1 MIKKKISVLL
11 GLAVTISFTAC
22 NLTKQEVNVSSVEI
36 EPSVTIEDNQFDK
49 EENEDIIVQT
59 PETNDDAFVPEE
71 IVSLEPEENDD
82 VINSESDIYNLE
94 GSGYEEIIEMS
105 CEYDIDTILE
115 ILGKGYKPPFYCQ
128 LDHIDEAGNFVIHQY
143 ELVNNGDE
151 AHTATVDWITVNPK
165 TGECENYMGDR
176 FNIEERK

>member
-1 MIKKKISVLL
+1 MFAAYYKFLGNGDIIDEVLIT
-11 GLAVTISFTAC
+11 VTNETFS
-22 NLTKQEVNVSSVEI
+22 
-36 EPSVTIEDNQFDK
+36 EDN
-49 EENEDIIVQT
+49 V
-59 PETNDDAFVPEE
+59 
-71 IVSLEPEENDD
+71 
-82 VINSESDIYNLE
+82 E
-94 GSGYEEIIEMS
+94 GTEVAKPDLS

>member
-1 MIKKKISVLL
+1 MKRTKGLL
-11 GLAVTISFTAC
+11 LTLCVGLALTAC
-22 NLTKQEVNVSSVEI
+22 AKENVAYNDGIPSSTVSEVVGSDTVTSQAISDITNKDTDQVDESEI
-36 EPSVTIEDNQFDK
+36 ETEKEEESAEDITIEDAL
-49 EENEDIIVQT
+49 V
-59 PETNDDAFVPEE
+59 
-71 IVSLEPEENDD
+71 L
-82 VINSESDIYNLE
+82 
-94 GSGYEEIIEMS
+94 S

>member
-1 MIKKKISVLL
+1 MKRTKGLL
-11 GLAVTISFTAC
+11 LTLCVGLALTAC
-22 NLTKQEVNVSSVEI
+22 AKENVAYNDGIPSSTVSEVVDSDTVTSQVDESEI
-36 EPSVTIEDNQFDK
+36 ETEKEEESAEDITIEDAL
-49 EENEDIIVQT
+49 V
-59 PETNDDAFVPEE
+59 
-71 IVSLEPEENDD
+71 L
-82 VINSESDIYNLE
+82 
-94 GSGYEEIIEMS
+94 S